1 MNAESFVESGHSL
14 LRPSV
19 DLDGRAIHVHF
30 PVADL
35 VEPCPGQ
42 CVRSG

>member
-1 MNAESFVESGHSL
+1 MNAEGFVESGRPL
-14 LRPSV
+14 LRSSA
-19 DLDGRAIHVHF
+19 DLNGRAIHVHF